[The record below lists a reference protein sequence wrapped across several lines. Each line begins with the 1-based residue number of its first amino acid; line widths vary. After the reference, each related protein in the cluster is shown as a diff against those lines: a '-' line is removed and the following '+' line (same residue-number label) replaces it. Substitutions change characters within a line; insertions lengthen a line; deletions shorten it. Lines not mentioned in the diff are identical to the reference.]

1 MKKMF
6 GTMLATEDYALGAR
20 RLYDRLKTVNSIYQK
35 YFFILLASNINIDN
49 IKKIRK

>member
-20 RLYDRLKTVNSIYQK
+20 RLYDSLKTAI
-35 YFFILLASNINIDN
+35 II
-49 IKKIRK
+49 